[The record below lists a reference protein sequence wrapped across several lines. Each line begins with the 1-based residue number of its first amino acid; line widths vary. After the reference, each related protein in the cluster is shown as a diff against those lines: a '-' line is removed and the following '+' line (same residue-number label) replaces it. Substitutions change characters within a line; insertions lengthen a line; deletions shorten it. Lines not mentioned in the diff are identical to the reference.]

1 MAGVAAEDIQND
13 QPQFAVAKETL
24 ATSAAAAA
32 MVAVFAGITVA
43 PAWPTPFFMMMS
55 HGYLLLFLIYLIYI

>member
-1 MAGVAAEDIQND
+1 MAGAAAEDIQND

-43 PAWPTPFFMMMS
+43 PAWPTPS
-55 HGYLLLFLIYLIYI
+55 S

>member
-1 MAGVAAEDIQND
+1 
-13 QPQFAVAKETL
+13 VAKETL

-32 MVAVFAGITVA
+32 MVAVFAMFTVA

-55 HGYLLLFLIYLIYI
+55 HVYLLCF

>member
-24 ATSAAAAA
+24 ASAAAAA

-43 PAWPTPFFMMMS
+43 PAWPTS
-55 HGYLLLFLIYLIYI
+55 S